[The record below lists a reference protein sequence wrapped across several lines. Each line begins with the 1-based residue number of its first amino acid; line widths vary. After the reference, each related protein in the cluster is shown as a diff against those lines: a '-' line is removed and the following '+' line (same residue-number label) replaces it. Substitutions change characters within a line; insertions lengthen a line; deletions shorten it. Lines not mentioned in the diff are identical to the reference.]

1 MLIFIYIKLLLK
13 YSIFRVFFTIFIA
26 LNVIQM
32 FYVFLFQFSNLAF
45 AVGGNLRGEDN
56 EDKTDNQVK
65 TKQNKTK

>member
-1 MLIFIYIKLLLK
+1 
-13 YSIFRVFFTIFIA
+13 
-26 LNVIQM
+26 M

-65 TKQNKTK
+65 TKQNKKLRKMISVLKLSFIFC